1 MVVVHT
7 GVDHLQRHIDNSN
20 GHKDIEHTLRMALV
34 DPLLETESVVVMDAR
49 ASSLSMNSF
58 DINNNEGDK

>member
-1 MVVVHT
+1 MVVT
-7 GVDHLQRHIDNSN
+7 PIGVDLLLRHIDNSN
-20 GHKDIEHTLRMALV
+20 GHKDIDHTLHMVLV
-34 DPLLETESVVVMDAR
+34 DPLLKTVSAVVMDAR

>member
-1 MVVVHT
+1 MVVDHS
-7 GVDHLQRHIDNSN
+7 GVDLLLRHIDNSN
-20 GHKDIEHTLRMALV
+20 GHKDIEHTLHMALV